1 MDSATPPQPTTD
13 LMARAAE
20 LSVKQREVLDRLA
33 MHPHGAQVGVLAEEM
48 GMHPNTI
55 RGHLEELLSRDLVSI
70 TTVASGGRGRPSKV
84 FHTRTPQHSMVTREY
99 IGLVRTM
106 AECLTEGDEE
116 KAREIGRLWARQT
129 HDGREV
135 QAGSTRS
142 SQLSALITILR
153 DLGFDPSYPNPSGN
167 ISLNACPFTSVGVSA
182 PSSVICALHA
192 GFLEELS
199 GGMMHR
205 LVPYSRPSQCEIE
218 L

>member
-33 MHPHGAQVGVLAEEM
+33 MHPHGAQVNDIAKEM

-55 RGHLEELLSRDLVSI
+55 RGHLEELLSRDLISV
-70 TTVASGGRGRPSKV
+70 TTAPCEGRGRPSNI
-84 FHTRTPQHSMVTREY
+84 FHTRTPKHAAVTREY

-116 KAREIGRLWARQT
+116 KAKEIGRLWARQT
-129 HDGREV
+129 HDGREM
-135 QAGSTRS
+135 QADSTRS
-142 SQLSALITILR
+142 NQLSALVAMLR
-153 DLGFDPSYPNPSGN
+153 DLGFDPSYPNQSGN
-167 ISLNACPFTSVGVSA
+167 IGLNACPFASVGVSA

-192 GFLEELS
+192 GFLEELTS
-199 GGMMHR
+199 GMMHR
-205 LVPYSRPSQCEIE
+205 LVPYSRPSECEIE

>member
-1 MDSATPPQPTTD
+1 MNSATPPQPTTD
-13 LMARAAE
+13 LMDRAAE

-33 MHPHGAQVGVLAEEM
+33 LHPHGAQVSDIAKEM

-55 RGHLEELLSRDLVSI
+55 RGHLEELLSRDLVNI
-70 TTVASGGRGRPSKV
+70 TTAPSEGRGRPSNI
-84 FHTRTPQHSMVTREY
+84 FHTRTPKHAAVTREY

-129 HDGREV
+129 HDSREM
-135 QAGSTRS
+135 QADSTKA
-142 SQLSALITILR
+142 SQLNALIAILR

-167 ISLNACPFTSVGVSA
+167 IGLNACPFTSMGVSA

-192 GFLEELS
+192 GYLDELS
-199 GGMMHR
+199 GGIVHK
-205 LVPYSRPSQCEIE
+205 LLPYSRPSQCEIE

>member
-13 LMARAAE
+13 LMDRAAE

-33 MHPHGAQVGVLAEEM
+33 MHPHGAQVSDIAKEM

-55 RGHLEELLSRDLVSI
+55 RGHLEELLSRDLVNI
-70 TTVASGGRGRPSKV
+70 TTAPSEGRGRPSNI
-84 FHTRTPQHSMVTREY
+84 FHTRTPKHAAVTREY

-129 HDGREV
+129 HDSREM
-135 QAGSTRS
+135 QADSTKA
-142 SQLSALITILR
+142 SQLNALIAILR
-153 DLGFDPSYPNPSGN
+153 DLGFDPSYPNQSGN
-167 ISLNACPFTSVGVSA
+167 IGLNACPFTTVGVSA
-182 PSSVICALHA
+182 PSSVICALHG
-192 GFLEELS
+192 GFLEELTS
-199 GGMMHR
+199 GMMHR